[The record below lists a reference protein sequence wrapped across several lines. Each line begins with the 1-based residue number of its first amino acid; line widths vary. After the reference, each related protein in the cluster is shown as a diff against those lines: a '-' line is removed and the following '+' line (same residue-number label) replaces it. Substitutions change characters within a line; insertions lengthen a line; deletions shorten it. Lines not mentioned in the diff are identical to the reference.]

1 MKKQF
6 HIGDILTITTGKMVS
21 LRNIKGLCDILN
33 FMTKDKLDYCQLPR
47 AGDECK
53 IYLLKQHPQLKDM
66 DVSKVTGKNWKKWL
80 NKQIV
85 RFGETLSVCPI
96 PKGVHQIRHPFF
108 DVVDIIKSKR

>member
-1 MKKQF
+1 MNE
-6 HIGDILTITTGKMVS
+6 LEPPPS
-21 LRNIKGLCDILN
+21 LVDLVEGNRGSDSI
-33 FMTKDKLDYCQLPR
+33 
-47 AGDECK
+47 
-53 IYLLKQHPQLKDM
+53 
-66 DVSKVTGKNWKKWL
+66 WKKWL